1 MMVFIKFNSLCVDIL
16 RGIMKI
22 EHTKGTESSVTKNTK
37 SDVRRTFLKR
47 ATAGAVLTSLP
58 THSVWGAVCSV
69 SGAMSGNLSGIQR
82 HKDCEKPSF
91 PNPGRSPGTWKNL
104 VEFNSTKLHGV
115 FLKAPGPGGPKADKE
130 LNDAKR
136 QCLMQ
141 HIRDVSKLGSSKLIR
156 NSRSDLVNSS
166 FVINVYDALDSNGG
180 GNGSLEFN
188 LAAVWL
194 NCYFG
199 LYKKKWEGKRSKASA
214 KVEQLVAWIV
224 TQENAGLDS
233 NLLESDYNFNDGTT
247 EYSLDSCDTLTIPA
261 P

>member
-1 MMVFIKFNSLCVDIL
+1 MNIDNPKGAEPTVSAK
-16 RGIMKI
+16 
-22 EHTKGTESSVTKNTK
+22 TK
-37 SDVRRTFLKR
+37 VRRTFLKR

-104 VEFNSTKLHGV
+104 VEFQSEKLHGV
-115 FLKAPGPGGPKADKE
+115 FVNAPGPGGGAPDSDARK
-130 LNDAKR
+130 LNEGIR
-136 QCLMQ
+136 QCYMQ
-141 HIRDVSKLGSSKLIR
+141 HIRDVSMDGGSKLIR
-156 NSRSDLVNSS
+156 NTRLDLVNSS
-166 FVINVYDALDSNGG
+166 FVLNVYDALDSNGG
-180 GNGSLEFN
+180 GNGSLEYN

-199 LYKKKWEGKRSKASA
+199 LYDPSKVGKKGWA
-214 KVEQLVAWIV
+214 KKQVEQLVAWMV
-224 TQENAGLDS
+224 TQANAGLDS
-233 NLLESDYNFNDGTT
+233 SLLASDYNFNDGTT
-247 EYSLDSCDTLTIPA
+247 EFSLASCDALTLADITP

>member
-1 MMVFIKFNSLCVDIL
+1 MNLDNPKGAEPTVSAK
-16 RGIMKI
+16 
-22 EHTKGTESSVTKNTK
+22 TK
-37 SDVRRTFLKR
+37 VRRTFLKR

-104 VEFNSTKLHGV
+104 VEFQSEKLHGV
-115 FLKAPGPGGPKADKE
+115 FLEAPGPGGPQADRE

-141 HIRDVSKLGSSKLIR
+141 HIRDVSMLNSSKLIR
-156 NSRSDLVNSS
+156 NSRLDLVNSS

-180 GNGSLEFN
+180 GDGSLEFN
-188 LAAVWL
+188 LAGVWL

-199 LYKKKWEGKRSKASA
+199 LYNPNKAGNKSWASKQ
-214 KVEQLVAWIV
+214 VEQLVAWMV
-224 TQENAGLDS
+224 TQANAGLDS
-233 NLLESDYNFNDGTT
+233 SLLDSDYNFNEGTT
-247 EYSLDSCDTLTIPA
+247 EYSLPSCDALTVADLPYPA
-261 P
+261 PT